1 MSNTSQKT
9 EVLFK
14 EEQRFRQPWLWVLV
28 ILASII
34 PWLGLIIQVILGQK
48 LGNNPAPDWIII
60 LIWLVF
66 GIGLPLLFYF
76 TRLIT
81 EVRSDGIY
89 IKFVPFHFKF
99 KHYSYPEIKS
109 YEVREYKPIREYGG
123 WGIRYGLNGKVY
135 NVYGNKGIQLTFK
148 NNKKLLI
155 GTQKPEEFYRA
166 ISNAKSKRAI

>member
-1 MSNTSQKT
+1 LINTFKYS
-9 EVLFK
+9 EIYFK
-14 EEQRFRQPWLWVLV
+14 EEQRFRQIWLWLTV
-28 ILASII
+28 IVAAAF
-34 PWLGLIIQVILGQK
+34 PWYGLIKQVILGDK
-48 LGNNPAPDWIII
+48 FGNNPPPDWLLV
-60 LIWLVF
+60 LIWLAF

-99 KHYSYPEIKS
+99 KHYPYPEIKS

-155 GTQKPEEFYRA
+155 GTQKPEELYRA
-166 ISNAKSKRAI
+166 ISNAKSKKAI